1 MVCMSGSVVCMSI
14 SGLTLTVVVWIACF
28 VRELFVLIIILCQS
42 LLVRTSTVGCSLS
55 MARKVLKKHI
65 LKRPSAPAGW
75 QAFADAEKEGE
86 DAEKEGE
93 EAEAEPDTS
102 AITPQQRHVWKK
114 TFDSLPAEVRENFQA
129 TRGSGKVGACK
140 EANAI
145 INAIIPKDAGYGH
158 TVVLDSTT
166 LERY

>member
-1 MVCMSGSVVCMSI
+1 
-14 SGLTLTVVVWIACF
+14 
-28 VRELFVLIIILCQS
+28 
-42 LLVRTSTVGCSLS
+42 

-86 DAEKEGE
+86 

-102 AITPQQRHVWKK
+102 AITPQQRHVWKN